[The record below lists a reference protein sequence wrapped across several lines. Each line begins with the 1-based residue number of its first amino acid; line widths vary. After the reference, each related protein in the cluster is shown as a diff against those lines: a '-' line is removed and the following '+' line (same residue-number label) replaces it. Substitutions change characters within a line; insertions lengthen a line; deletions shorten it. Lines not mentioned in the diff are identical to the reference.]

1 MCVKHFIYRFG
12 EFPHPHPFPS
22 LLLTHAPLRTQPGYM
37 HTLASE
43 LANET
48 SAVFIR
54 NAAGLA
60 LKNALTARVRRA
72 VPPLSSGPPHIPPS
86 LMFLL
91 LSYRRARVRPSTRT
105 AGLPSMSRSA
115 TRSRTLSCADFTLSR
130 SRPAQL
136 LRRASQLSQP
146 WNFRRAN
153 GQI

>member
-1 MCVKHFIYRFG
+1 MCVEHFIYRFG
-12 EFPHPHPFPS
+12 DSLTLTPCP

-72 VPPLSSGPPHIPPS
+72 VPPLSPGPPHVPPS

-91 LSYRRARVRPSTRT
+91 GSYRTARVRSSTRT
-105 AGLPSMSRSA
+105 AGLPSM
-115 TRSRTLSCADFTLSR
+115 
-130 SRPAQL
+130 
-136 LRRASQLSQP
+136 
-146 WNFRRAN
+146 
-153 GQI
+153 